1 MNTFTK
7 IARILPRKSKTAFL
21 NAAVT
26 VGRAITGVASRV
38 EPGSAVLFDF
48 RQTYAGP
55 CLIDVEDFLVPAV
68 FPTTATSTRHALGV
82 A

>member
-7 IARILPRKSKTAFL
+7 IARILPRKSTTAFL

-26 VGRAITGVASRV
+26 VGRAITGVASRA
-38 EPGSAVLFDF
+38 EPGPAVLLDF

-55 CLIDVEDFLVPAV
+55 TSRIFSSQPFSRRQQLQPA
-68 FPTTATSTRHALGV
+68 THSAL